1 MMFISVLHITGRSSG
16 CSHREKPELI
26 ALYTMVYFNAFE
38 TNSFFKF
45 RRICKIKTQLSKILS
60 QNHTNVEATAPSLQG

>member
-1 MMFISVLHITGRSSG
+1 MKFKQTHTTLWVRGHSTHDVYFSLFISSSG

-26 ALYTMVYFNAFE
+26 ALHTMVYFNAFE

-45 RRICKIKTQLSKILS
+45 RRICKIKTQLSKI
-60 QNHTNVEATAPSLQG
+60 